1 MVGKRI
7 GVRATIS
14 DADRRRLP
22 PNRSRDGCT
31 KPLSR
36 ARACVP
42 TEPVCW
48 RRGRH
53 AQNQRSK
60 RGATS
65 VQRLLSPASAAL
77 PFAIS
82 TGAQRSGSSILE
94 TLCRW
99 AAPKR
104 MKATSVQQ
112 PLSPGSAA
120 LPFAIST
127 GAQRSGSSILETLCR
142 WAAPKRMKRLLFNNH
157 SPREA
162 PPSPLSSRPE
172 RSAVGR

>member
-104 MKATSVQQ
+104 MK
-112 PLSPGSAA
+112 
-120 LPFAIST
+120 
-127 GAQRSGSSILETLCR
+127 
-142 WAAPKRMKRLLFNNH
+142 RLLFNNH

-172 RSAVGR
+172 RSAVEAPSWKHSVGGPHPRG